1 MPLFKWLIT
10 HIIYKINRRQDCSIS
25 ACHRTRFVSINLI
38 KIKKKLN
45 ENKLT
50 AAEQLNPLKQTPD
63 QDHKIVSDVNAR
75 HETFLFATFSS
86 VI

>member
-10 HIIYKINRRQDCSIS
+10 HIIYKINRRQNCSVS

-38 KIKKKLN
+38 KKNKINK
-45 ENKLT
+45 NKLT
-50 AAEQLNPLKQTPD
+50 AAEQLNPLKQMPD

-86 VI
+86 VK

>member
-1 MPLFKWLIT
+1 MAYHSYYT
-10 HIIYKINRRQDCSIS
+10 YKINRRQNCSVS

-38 KIKKKLN
+38 KKKKKLN

-50 AAEQLNPLKQTPD
+50 AAKQFNPLKQTPD

-75 HETFLFATFSS
+75 HKTFLFATFSFA
-86 VI
+86 I